1 MTTKA
6 MTKHNSNCKRNRKKG
21 HQITGA
27 VIAII
32 GFFWLAKK
40 VGWIPVAAGGSPIFW
55 PAVTITAGVAI
66 VLLARSH
73 RKSDCMNN
81 FSARIES
88 QGQ

>member
-40 VGWIPVAAGGSPIFW
+40 VGWIPVAAGGSAIFW
-55 PAVTITAGVAI
+55 PVIIIIAGIAI
-66 VLLARSH
+66 FLSSRNN
-73 RKSDCMNN
+73 RKSDVMSN
-81 FSARIES
+81 FPTNTEHH
-88 QGQ
+88 GQ